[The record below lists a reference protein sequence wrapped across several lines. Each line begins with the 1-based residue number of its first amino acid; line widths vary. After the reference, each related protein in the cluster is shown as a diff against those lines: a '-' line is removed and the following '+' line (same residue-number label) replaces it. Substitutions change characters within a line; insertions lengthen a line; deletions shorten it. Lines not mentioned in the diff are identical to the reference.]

1 MSKKTSK
8 LNRKDLLDIESLSR
22 EEINLI
28 LETAKPFKELFT
40 KSVKKTDYLRGKT
53 IVNLFYE
60 PSTRTRTSFEIAEK
74 RLGADV
80 INIAVST
87 SSVVKGESLLDT
99 VKTLLAMKI
108 DAIIMRHG
116 SSGAPH
122 FLADRI
128 KVPVINGGDGFHA
141 HPTQALLDMFTIKE
155 NLGTLEGITVALV
168 GDISFSRVARS
179 NIRGLKKMGA
189 NVRVIGPSTLIPKDI
204 DKMGVKVYYNLNTG
218 LKGVDVVNILR
229 IQKERQKQML
239 FPTIREY
246 NRFFAID
253 ETTLTDKNV
262 LVLHPGPMNRGVE
275 ISDYIADS
283 EQAVI
288 LKQVTNGIA
297 VRMSILYLL
306 IGEGPL
312 KKETAK

>member
-1 MSKKTSK
+1 MPLKTKKLK
-8 LNRKDLLDIESLSR
+8 RKDLLDIESLTK

-40 KSVKKTDYLRGKT
+40 KTVKNTDYLKGKT

-74 RLGADV
+74 RLGANV

-87 SSVVKGESLLDT
+87 SSVVKGEGLLDT
-99 VKTLLAMKI
+99 VKNFLSMKI
-108 DAIIMRHG
+108 DAIVMRHNCA
-116 SSGAPH
+116 GAPH
-122 FLADRI
+122 FLAKRI
-128 KVPVINGGDGFHA
+128 NVSVINGGDGFHA

-155 NLGTLEGITVALV
+155 NLGTFKDITVALI

-189 NVRVIGPSTLIPKDI
+189 NVRVIGPATLIPKDI
-204 DKMGVKVYYNLNTG
+204 EKMGVDVFYNLNNG

-239 FPTIREY
+239 FPSIREY
-246 NRFFAID
+246 NRLFAID

-262 LVLHPGPMNRGVE
+262 LVMHPGPMNRGVE

-283 EQAVI
+283 SQSVI
-288 LKQVTNGIA
+288 LKQVTNGVA
-297 VRMSILYLL
+297 VRMAILYLL
-306 IGEGPL
+306 IGKGDIN
-312 KKETAK
+312 